1 MATQKNQHYVPQFYQ
16 RRFSPNGKTI
26 GSYIINQERKIDQA
40 PIKHQ
45 ASQDYFYTKETEQKD
60 NVEVSLGKLEAM
72 TQKVMEKVDANPR
85 KALDKIEDSTLYMFT
100 ILQLGRTVAY
110 ANNIQNTAET
120 VVKQLLKEVIHQ
132 KQSNNE
138 KDVKGLSEDEID
150 QYSLRFQCLGG
161 FSLGIQAQM
170 IPTCVDLKQKLL
182 INNTGY
188 AFVTSDNP
196 AALYNMFFERMGR
209 DELGMGCRGVFI
221 FMPLSP
227 ELAIVL
233 YDSKVYKIGNKRQP
247 YAEITD
253 RRDIGELNKLTAV
266 NAFQT
271 ILYNPKVT
279 TVDELSRL
287 ANYNK
292 KNTVEDQVVA
302 IKGVNAKTGNTI
314 MGVHQIGIMCGL
326 QLSFVKYLPLFAAK
340 TPQNF
345 NPFTDRFREIAYYK
359 DELINRFLENKPS

>member
-16 RRFSPNGKTI
+16 RRFSPDGKTI
-26 GSYIINQERKIDQA
+26 GSYVFKQERMIDQA

-45 ASQDYFYTKETEQKD
+45 ASQDYFYTKETEQK
-60 NVEVSLGKLEAM
+60 NNIEVSLGALEAM
-72 TQKVMEKVDANPR
+72 TQKVLEKVDANPR
-85 KALDKIEDSTLYMFT
+85 KALDKIDDSTLYVFT
-100 ILQLGRTVAY
+100 ILQLGRTVAHTSI
-110 ANNIQNTAET
+110 IQSSSDI
-120 VVKQLLKEVIHQ
+120 VLKQLLKEEFLH
-132 KQSNNE
+132 KQSDH
-138 KDVKGLSEDEID
+138 KKLCEDEID
-150 QYSLRFQCLGG
+150 MYCLRFPSLGG
-161 FSLGIQAQM
+161 FSLGIQARM
-170 IPTCVDLKQKLL
+170 IPTCVDLEQKLL
-182 INNTGY
+182 INNTGH

-209 DELGMGCRGVFI
+209 DELGMVCRGVFV

-233 YDSKVYKIGNKRQP
+233 YDGKVYKIGNKRQH

-253 RRDIGELNKLTAV
+253 KQDVGELNKLTAV

-279 TVDELSRL
+279 TVDELGRL
-287 ANYNK
+287 AKYHK
-292 KNTVEDQVVA
+292 KYAVENQVVE
-302 IKGVNAKTGNTI
+302 IKGVNAKTGDTI
-314 MGVHQIGIMCGL
+314 MGVHQIGIKCSL

-345 NPFTDRFREIAYYK
+345 DPFTDRFREIAYHK
-359 DELINRFLENKPS
+359 GVLINRFLKRELS